1 MAFLGAR
8 LNRALAASLKTLLL
22 VHAHPD
28 DESILTGGVIA
39 LAHRDGHRVVL
50 VTATQGENGD
60 RPSMDG
66 NVDGTP
72 LGELRLRELEAAC
85 VILGVDRLELLGYR
99 GSPLDGTS
107 DGVHPHL
114 FRTTPV
120 SDVARRLATV
130 MHDERP
136 DVVVTY
142 GPDGTYGHPD
152 HVMAH
157 DATVAA
163 VDILGHDG
171 WTPRKLYLHAVPQSL
186 VDVVVEASQLA
197 GIELPESVA
206 RTVGTPDDEI
216 TTVVDVFAVLDR
228 KLAASVEHRSQMRA
242 GLPLAT
248 MAAGVFEHAFGIE
261 RFVLARGDAGEQ
273 RPETSL
279 FSGLQ

>member
-1 MAFLGAR
+1 M
-8 LNRALAASLKTLLL
+8 
-22 VHAHPD
+22 
-28 DESILTGGVIA
+28 
-39 LAHRDGHRVVL
+39 L

-60 RPSMDG
+60 RVGEDG
-66 NVDGTP
+66 SADGTP

-85 VILGVDRLELLGYR
+85 SILGVDRLELLGYR
-99 GSPLDGTS
+99 GSPLDGTNHTF
-107 DGVHPHL
+107 HPEL

-120 SDVARRLATV
+120 GDVARRLINV

-163 VDILGHDG
+163 VNILGTDG
-171 WTPRKLYLHAVPQSL
+171 WKPRKLYLHAVPQSL
-186 VDVVVEASQLA
+186 VDTVVATSQVT

-206 RTVGTPDDEI
+206 RTVGTPDDQI
-216 TTVVDVFAVLDR
+216 TTVVDVSAVLDR

-248 MAAGVFEHAFGIE
+248 MAAGVFEQAFGIE

-279 FSGLQ
+279 FSGLH